1 MAGRRIEHKTS
12 QTACYTCFTRACA
25 NKEPDKR
32 FRGPDGMAQVFLPLG
47 AKLFLNV
54 KFLRTLFMN
63 KLTPPGIYEYVLAR
77 TKVIDEIFLFALRT
91 VSPK

>member
-1 MAGRRIEHKTS
+1 
-12 QTACYTCFTRACA
+12 
-25 NKEPDKR
+25 
-32 FRGPDGMAQVFLPLG
+32 MAQVFLPLG